1 MGEVNKRLAALC
13 EKNNVF
19 IRPFNVNQSTTV
31 KQKQTA
37 LNKRGSSI
45 LFKDFDKHLTATF
58 K

>member
-1 MGEVNKRLAALC
+1 MC
-13 EKNNVF
+13 F
-19 IRPFNVNQSTTV
+19 IRPFNVNQSTTA

-45 LFKDFDKHLTATF
+45 LGKDFDKHLTAMF